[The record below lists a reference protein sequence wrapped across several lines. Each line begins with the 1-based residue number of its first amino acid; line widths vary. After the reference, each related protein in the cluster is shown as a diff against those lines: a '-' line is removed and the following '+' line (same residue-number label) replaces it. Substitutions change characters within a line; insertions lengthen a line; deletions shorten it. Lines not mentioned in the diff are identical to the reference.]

1 LAGVYIFDNTP
12 PLGGISADVI
22 FWGKNMKRG
31 REKGGK
37 IKEKEGRG
45 KRKQGEENK
54 KRESKR
60 VNKCKIAKN

>member
-1 LAGVYIFDNTP
+1 LFCVWQGSIYLFDNIP

-22 FWGKNMKRG
+22 LGEKNMKRG

-54 KRESKR
+54 KRGK
-60 VNKCKIAKN
+60 